1 MDTATVPTRTITATP
16 RDLAVNGLVLGF
28 AGAMWLSWGQS
39 GAPAGWAVPL
49 TIMSAVGIIVAIV
62 GAVRT
67 WQHRHGESAMSQLQG
82 RRTYRR
88 VVILEALIIAGGATA
103 LGITGHS
110 AYIAAWVLFIVG
122 AHFVPLG
129 RLFRIDSL
137 VVVGILVIMVSVG
150 AAIAG
155 LLGTIA
161 PTAIAGGVGGVL
173 LILFGAWSLR

>member
-1 MDTATVPTRTITATP
+1 MPGWSGSVGCGSRFVGNIPTPGRVLVRP
-16 RDLAVNGLVLGF
+16 FFLAF
-28 AGAMWLSWGQS
+28 CS
-39 GAPAGWAVPL
+39 
-49 TIMSAVGIIVAIV
+49 
-62 GAVRT
+62 
-67 WQHRHGESAMSQLQG
+67 
-82 RRTYRR
+82 
-88 VVILEALIIAGGATA
+88 
-103 LGITGHS
+103 
-110 AYIAAWVLFIVG
+110 WVLFIVG

>member
-1 MDTATVPTRTITATP
+1 M
-16 RDLAVNGLVLGF
+16 
-28 AGAMWLSWGQS
+28 
-39 GAPAGWAVPL
+39 
-49 TIMSAVGIIVAIV
+49 
-62 GAVRT
+62 
-67 WQHRHGESAMSQLQG
+67 
-82 RRTYRR
+82 
-88 VVILEALIIAGGATA
+88 ILEALIIAGGATA